1 MADPTSRSGTRYVDP
16 AILAY
21 VERVH
26 VPHDP
31 ALARAFDAP
40 AAHGMPE
47 IQVSPSEGKLLG
59 LLVRALGA
67 RKVVEVGTLAGY
79 SAIHLARGLA
89 GGGKLWTIEYEP
101 SHAEIA
107 RRNLAVAGVADRV
120 EVLVGAGLDVLP
132 TLEAEAPLDV
142 VFIDADKI
150 NYPAYGAWA
159 ARHLR
164 PGGLLIGDNAYLF
177 GNLLDDSERG
187 RAMRQFHEE
196 AAAAFDSVCVPT
208 PDGMVVGI
216 RRG

>member
-1 MADPTSRSGTRYVDP
+1 MADRDSRTGTRYADPNILSWVDRVHAGHDAGLEAAFSAPDREDIP
-16 AILAY
+16 AI
-21 VERVH
+21 
-26 VPHDP
+26 
-31 ALARAFDAP
+31 
-40 AAHGMPE
+40 
-47 IQVSPSEGKLLG
+47 QVGPSEGKLLE
-59 LLVRALGA
+59 LLVRLVAG